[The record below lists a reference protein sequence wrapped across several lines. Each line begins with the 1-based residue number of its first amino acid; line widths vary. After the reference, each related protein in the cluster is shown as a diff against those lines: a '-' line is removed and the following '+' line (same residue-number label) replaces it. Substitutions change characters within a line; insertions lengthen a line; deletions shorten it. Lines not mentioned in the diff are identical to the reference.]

1 VGYIRVD
8 YDGYKAGGRKRFRAY
23 RPEPGTRYRVVILS
37 RKEPKDGG
45 DALAVLGVVEVVAPP
60 VEGSVNIRVV
70 AWRMVLLLVTFLEAA
85 RGAGGD
91 DSGHVNVGEAV
102 GKFIHVDQ
110 VVVDIL
116 LSNNLSFDSL
126 RNWFFL
132 QRIQEDSAGIF

>member
-1 VGYIRVD
+1 VD

-70 AWRMVLLLVTFLEAA
+70 AWRVCCA
-85 RGAGGD
+85 RTWMWCTWSSQMCSSPAT
-91 DSGHVNVGEAV
+91 
-102 GKFIHVDQ
+102 
-110 VVVDIL
+110 L
-116 LSNNLSFDSL
+116 T
-126 RNWFFL
+126 
-132 QRIQEDSAGIF
+132 